1 MRVLKIKVSSKRQ
14 ATFPKQVCESLG
26 IQPGDEIF
34 LDRRVESDEE
44 VWVLKASKGLD
55 RPWLGSLRKFG
66 HGKSH
71 DMEEIRGSIA
81 KGRRIQES

>member
-1 MRVLKIKVSSKRQ
+1 MLKIKVSSKRQ

-44 VWVLKASKGLD
+44 VWILKSSKEII
-55 RPWLGSLRKFG
+55 RPWLGSLRQFA

-71 DMEEIRGSIA
+71 DMDSIRTSVVEA
-81 KGRRIQES
+81 RRLKSK